1 MYDYDVGVIIKLSK
15 TMSMVALRTLCDH
28 RKLPQAMYDYDVGV
42 IIKLIFF
49 MLMVYMTI
57 HIQGK
62 VGVKRRL

>member
-1 MYDYDVGVIIKLSK
+1 
-15 TMSMVALRTLCDH
+15 
-28 RKLPQAMYDYDVGV
+28 MYDYDVGV